1 MKVFILFCPGAFAT
15 RLNVYEYFS
24 NFLLTIYG
32 IFDITFAKFN
42 HKFLIRLNN
51 FLWPGNFSAFELCAV
66 VIK

>member
-15 RLNVYEYFS
+15 RLNVYEYYS

-32 IFDITFAKFN
+32 INIAKFN

-51 FLWPGNFSAFELCAV
+51 FLWPGNFSALELCAV